1 MTGPVLDV
9 RDLAFTYPGADAPL
23 FTDLSLAVAPGERVA
38 VRGRSGSGKSTLLY
52 LFGLFIE
59 PSAGRITIEGH
70 ETTHL
75 GDADRSRLRAH
86 RIGFVFQDA
95 ALDAG
100 LTVEE
105 NVAEGAVYGG
115 RSYREAIE
123 AARDILAMYG
133 IADLAARRP
142 TRISGGQA
150 QRAALCRALLRH
162 PALVLADEPTGNLD
176 PANADAVMAGLGAAA
191 AAGAA
196 VLVVTHS
203 PSVADTCDR
212 TIALP

>member
-1 MTGPVLDV
+1 MSGPTLDV
-9 RDLAFTYPGADAPL
+9 QDLAFGYPGADAPL
-23 FTDLSLAVAPGERVA
+23 FSGLCLAVAPGEMVA
-38 VRGRSGSGKSTLLY
+38 VRGRSGAGKSTLLY
-52 LFGLFIE
+52 LLGLFIE
-59 PSAGRITIEGH
+59 PTTGRITVDGLEA
-70 ETTHL
+70 TRL

-115 RSYREAIE
+115 LSYREAIQG
-123 AARDILAMYG
+123 ARDLLAAYG

-150 QRAALCRALLRH
+150 QRAALCRALLRR

-176 PANADAVMAGLGAAA
+176 PANADAVMAGLSAAA

-203 PSVADTCDR
+203 PSVAEACDR
-212 TIALP
+212 TIALG